1 MDLFVSKGRKPLTV
15 SDWTG
20 KDFDDAEAA
29 LERKGFEVASTDA
42 YSDTVPEGDVISQSP
57 TDGTLFR
64 GEDVTIVVSLGP
76 ELVEVPGGL
85 VASGW
90 EAAQQTLED
99 AGFVV
104 DVQHIDNYL
113 GLGFV
118 YSVDPGSG
126 SEIPKGSTV
135 TLWLI

>member
-1 MDLFVSKGRKPLTV
+1 MTV
-15 SDWTG
+15 ADWTG
-20 KDFDDAEAA
+20 KDAGEATTA
-29 LERKGFEVASTDA
+29 LERKGFDVTSTDE
-42 YSDTVPEGDVISQSP
+42 YSDSVPEGDVISQSP

-90 EAAQQTLED
+90 EAAQ
-99 AGFVV
+99 A
-104 DVQHIDNYL
+104 
-113 GLGFV
+113 
-118 YSVDPGSG
+118 DPRGRRLRRRHPAHRQLPRARVRLQRRPRVR